1 MRHLWSFL
9 AGVVAAPL
17 AWVLITLGQDGSTR
31 TVTRWLEIG
40 NYNTANLIEPSVY
53 LAVVGILL
61 GLLGTLRFS
70 PLGPLIAGLA
80 LVTPYVGLFV
90 SPFWVR
96 DTVPANWKVFGDPLP
111 LLQPVENGTLF
122 FVGALL
128 VIAVFSGQRWR
139 SWPAPATVPETETET
154 KTTDEADT
162 EPFTRTDWSA
172 LQPDLVDRDAA
183 PPTLGYP
190 DPPAPTPTPVT
201 TAPTPLPR
209 RSESESPWSAPPR
222 GGTPKSETPP
232 K

>member
-1 MRHLWSFL
+1 MRHLWSLL

-17 AWVLITLGQDGSTR
+17 TWVLITLGQDGSTR

-40 NYNTANLIEPSVY
+40 KYNTANLIEPSVY

-61 GLLGTLRFS
+61 GLLGTLRVS

-80 LVTPYVGLFV
+80 LITPYVGLFV
-90 SPFWVR
+90 NPFWVR
-96 DTVPANWKVFGDPLP
+96 DTVPTNWKVFGDPLP

-122 FVGALL
+122 FLGALL

-139 SWPAPATVPETETET
+139 RWPAPEAVSATEATPEG
-154 KTTDEADT
+154 EADT
-162 EPFTRTDWSA
+162 ETITRTDWSA
-172 LQPDLVDRDAA
+172 LQPDLVDRDTT

-190 DPPAPTPTPVT
+190 DPPAPTPTPAT

-222 GGTPKSETPP
+222 GNPKSETPP